1 MGWRSLCLLPN
12 ERRPSTILLLI
23 KLSLVKYE
31 KSITLR
37 PMFYCP
43 VSRLLL
49 CMLPSRDNGAL
60 MQSEICPAKWVA
72 GLSKAYPVRVY
83 VGIASQRSELHI
95 DFSHEILRQRM
106 HVDRVLPLFAEGP
119 KENSSF
125 KKQTSK
131 QQTKNPCSTNS
142 AVPSIS
148 LCFFLLLTKFLFVWV
163 SVWVCECKFSP
174 HRLKQSWD
182 GKDIWFKLQILFG
195 IYVLSEDKLTPKET
209 WSFVKFW
216 WQIIIVAVIISVII
230 FLGEVLA

>member
-1 MGWRSLCLLPN
+1 
-12 ERRPSTILLLI
+12 
-23 KLSLVKYE
+23 
-31 KSITLR
+31 
-37 PMFYCP
+37 MFYCP

-95 DFSHEILRQRM
+95 DFSHEIPRQRM

-142 AVPSIS
+142 AVPTIF
-148 LCFFLLLTKFLFVWV
+148 LYFFLLLTNFCLFEFQFEFA
-163 SVWVCECKFSP
+163 SVNSP
-174 HRLKQSWD
+174 HTDLNSPEM
-182 GKDIWFKLQILFG
+182 GKIFDLNSKSSLE
-195 IYVLSEDKLTPKET
+195 SM
-209 WSFVKFW
+209 SFMRTN
-216 WQIIIVAVIISVII
+216 
-230 FLGEVLA
+230 

>member
-95 DFSHEILRQRM
+95 DFSHEIPRQRM

-125 KKQTSK
+125 KKQTNIQTTNKKSLQHK
-131 QQTKNPCSTNS
+131 QCSSYHFSLFLS
-142 AVPSIS
+142 AINKIFVCLSFS
-148 LCFFLLLTKFLFVWV
+148 L
-163 SVWVCECKFSP
+163 S
-174 HRLKQSWD
+174 
-182 GKDIWFKLQILFG
+182 
-195 IYVLSEDKLTPKET
+195 
-209 WSFVKFW
+209 
-216 WQIIIVAVIISVII
+216 
-230 FLGEVLA
+230 LGV